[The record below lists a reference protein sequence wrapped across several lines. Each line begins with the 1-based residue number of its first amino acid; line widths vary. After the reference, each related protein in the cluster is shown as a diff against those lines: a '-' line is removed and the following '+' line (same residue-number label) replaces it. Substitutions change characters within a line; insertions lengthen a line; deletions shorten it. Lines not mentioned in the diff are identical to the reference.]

1 MTRQLVTAKTETD
14 GELGGT
20 MTRNNGGWMPPS
32 LLLLKL
38 KTRPTETSEGFLQGL
53 HCVCRVFLQECIDTD
68 IHRDTLS
75 RHYTQ
80 LVSFQTF
87 GGFVSHPVFF

>member
-38 KTRPTETSEGFLQGL
+38 KTRPTETSGGFSAGFTLCLQG
-53 HCVCRVFLQECIDTD
+53 IS
-68 IHRDTLS
+68 S
-75 RHYTQ
+75 RMYRYRYT
-80 LVSFQTF
+80 
-87 GGFVSHPVFF
+87 P